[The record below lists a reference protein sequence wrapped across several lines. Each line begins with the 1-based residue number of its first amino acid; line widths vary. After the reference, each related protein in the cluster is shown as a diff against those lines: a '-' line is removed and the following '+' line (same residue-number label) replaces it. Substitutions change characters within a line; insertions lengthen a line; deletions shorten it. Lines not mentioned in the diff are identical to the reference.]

1 MTNELQLLIRP
12 FPKPFESWRGYI
24 LRLSAENYTN
34 CPRQILRLSRIS
46 EGEMR
51 TSMPSLN
58 HVASITGKSHDDLFG
73 IYPMESSRGKI
84 RYLGHEISKSYL
96 RINSPAVCTECI
108 KETGH
113 INATWDFQF
122 MNTCHIHRK
131 ELITHCPECCS
142 KLSWYRR
149 GLLVCK
155 CGYDFSED
163 VGVDASSEEVA
174 FAECLS
180 KSIERKVVGS
190 ESTSQIPIAFF
201 IMSPNTLL
209 SLFNTL
215 GTRSILIQ
223 GKNVTISNVGDKRV
237 FIEGVKILNS
247 WEHEFR
253 RLMLSSIQ
261 GGDENHRSIRK
272 GFKNFHNALF
282 SYKFP
287 KHEIQFLEDAYKRIS
302 LELIKMPRLDRRI
315 KSRLSIKDDEIN
327 YVGVYKA
334 AEMLG
339 VMPSTMRRWAKSGKV
354 RAEVI
359 SNSVTDDCYLIDTS
373 SLAKKKKSDLGELD
387 QRKAGAYLGLP
398 VNIIKSLR
406 SSGHIKSEYR
416 TIYPNGWAVADLDDF
431 ISRVYNRSI
440 NNSLSDCEDPMDLV
454 YVFQKIKLK
463 SADMKADI
471 LREILDGRLRLFAR
485 SKKTSDMYLS
495 KKELYTFL
503 FNLKLSKSTQVC
515 LSDLKRLTGMDNS
528 CVESIIA
535 SKLFRVEKVG
545 KTYYFNKDDVTKFHA
560 KFVALSR
567 LSAEYKIGIRKLIN
581 EVNLNGV
588 SKINFIRK
596 TGLPQTFLM
605 RSELTSIT
613 SMGYCA

>member
-1 MTNELQLLIRP
+1 MINTHQLLIRP
-12 FPKPFESWRGYI
+12 YPKPFESWRGYI
-24 LRLSAENYTN
+24 LRVSEENFAN
-34 CPRQILRLSRIS
+34 SPKEILRLSTIS
-46 EGEMR
+46 EGDMR
-51 TSMPSLN
+51 TSIPELD
-58 HVASITGKSHDDLFG
+58 HVASITGKSHDDLVG
-73 IYPMESSRGKI
+73 IYPSESCRGKI

-96 RINSPAVCTECI
+96 RINTPAVCTECI
-108 KETGH
+108 KETGYIH
-113 INATWDFQF
+113 ANWDFQF

-131 ELITHCPECCS
+131 GLITHCPKCCT

-149 GLLVCK
+149 GLSVCK
-155 CGYDFSED
+155 CGYDFSD
-163 VGVDASSEEVA
+163 DTGVDASSEEVA

-190 ESTSQIPIAFF
+190 DSTSQIPIAFF
-201 IMSPNTLL
+201 NMSPNTLL

-223 GKNVTISNVGDKRV
+223 GENVTLSNVGDNRV
-237 FIEGVKILNS
+237 FTEGIKILNN
-247 WEHEFR
+247 WEQEFR
-253 RLMLSSIQ
+253 RLMLCSIQ
-261 GGDENHRSIRK
+261 EGEENLRSIRK
-272 GFKNFHNALF
+272 RFKNFHNALF

-287 KHEIQFLEDAYKRIS
+287 NHEIQFLEDAYKRVS
-302 LELIKMPRLDRRI
+302 LELTKMPRLDGRI

-339 VMPSTMRRWAKSGKV
+339 VMPSTMRRWTKLGKV

-359 SNSVTDDCYLIDTS
+359 SNSVSGNRYLIDTS

-387 QRKAGAYLGLP
+387 QREAGAYLGLP
-398 VNIIKSLR
+398 VMIIKSLR

-416 TIYPNGWAVADLDDF
+416 TIYPKTWAVADLDDF
-431 ISRVYNRSI
+431 ISRVYNFSI
-440 NNSLSDCEDPMDLV
+440 NNSLSDCDDPMDLV

-463 SADMKADI
+463 STDMKADI
-471 LREILDGRLRLFAR
+471 LREILDGRLRLFAG
-485 SKKTSDMYLS
+485 SKKAADMYLS
-495 KKELYTFL
+495 KKELYSFL
-503 FNLKLSKSTQVC
+503 INLKLSKSKQVS
-515 LSDLKRLTGMDNS
+515 LSDLKKLTGLDNS

-545 KTYYFNKDDVTKFHA
+545 KTYYFNKDDVTKFHT

-581 EVNLNGV
+581 DINLKDISKVN
-588 SKINFIRK
+588 FTRK
-596 TGLPQTFLM
+596 TGLPQIFII
-605 RSELTSIT
+605 RSELTNLLPS
-613 SMGYCA
+613 SLQD